1 MVRLWDGFFK
11 MGKRGWIWIC
21 VALLVGMGEKGESQ
35 VAELVGVT
43 NATLTY
49 ENPAVITGTIYPLGG
64 SSDRALFKFKRTFK
78 RLGSTLNVLREYSYP
93 DGKVAA
99 RERVVYQDNALALYE
114 YDELQTGAKGSAEI
128 EREPTKPGKTKIVF
142 RYTKDVSSRAPSGT
156 RGETLVP
163 DTLVNDMVG
172 PFLSEHWD
180 QLVRG
185 EKVACRYAV
194 VHRRET
200 VGFTFRK
207 ESETQWHG
215 KDVLVVK
222 MEPTSA
228 IISALVDPLH
238 FIIEKAPPHHV
249 LQYSGRTTP
258 KLGTPGHWTDLD
270 AVTVFDW

>member
-1 MVRLWDGFFK
+1 
-11 MGKRGWIWIC
+11 MGITSC
-21 VALLVGMGEKGESQ
+21 VAAEQSGAVDKVDSH
-35 VAELVGVT
+35 VAQPTGVT

-49 ENPAVITGTIYPLGG
+49 ENPAVITGTIYSSGG
-64 SSDRALFKFKRTFK
+64 PSERPLFKFKRTVK
-78 RLGSTLNVLREYSYP
+78 RTGSTLSVLREYSYP
-93 DGKVAA
+93 DGKLAA
-99 RERVVYQDNALALYE
+99 RERVVYQDNALTLYE
-114 YDELQTGAKGSAEI
+114 LDELQTGAKGSAEI
-128 EREPTKPGKTKIVF
+128 ESERSKSGKTKIVF
-142 RYTKDVSSRAPSGT
+142 RYTKDVSTHAPSGT

-185 EKVACRYAV
+185 EKVGCRYAV
-194 VHRRET
+194 LHRRET
-200 VGFTFRK
+200 VGFTFKK
-207 ESETQWHG
+207 ESESQWHG

-222 MEPTSA
+222 MEPTSVV
-228 IISALVDPLH
+228 ISALVDPLH

-258 KLGTPGHWTDLD
+258 KQGSPGHWTDLD